1 MLFRSEITPMLD
13 RLFAGWKSERPF
25 ARLTRSGAV
34 PYKPSAETIKTPD
47 KANATYFAGMAFAMR
62 DDHPDFPA
70 LLLSNFILGG
80 GSGLSSRLGDRVREQ
95 EGLSYGVGSGLRSS
109 SVDARTTFYVF
120 AIANPQNMDKLK
132 AVIREEHE
140 RLLKEGVSDE
150 ELAAAK
156 QGFLQQLEVDRTN
169 DAGLAQELNDSL
181 LARRTLK
188 FDADLEAR
196 LRETTTAQVLA
207 AAKKYLSP
215 DRMILVIAGDL

>member
-1 MLFRSEITPMLD
+1 M
-13 RLFAGWKSERPF
+13 
-25 ARLTRSGAV
+25 
-34 PYKPSAETIKTPD
+34 
-47 KANATYFAGMAFAMR
+47 
-62 DDHPDFPA
+62 
-70 LLLSNFILGG
+70 
-80 GSGLSSRLGDRVREQ
+80 
-95 EGLSYGVGSGLRSS
+95 SYGVGSGLRSS

-196 LRETTTAQVLA
+196 LRETTPAQVLA

>member
-1 MLFRSEITPMLD
+1 
-13 RLFAGWKSERPF
+13 
-25 ARLTRSGAV
+25 
-34 PYKPSAETIKTPD
+34 
-47 KANATYFAGMAFAMR
+47 
-62 DDHPDFPA
+62 
-70 LLLSNFILGG
+70 
-80 GSGLSSRLGDRVREQ
+80 
-95 EGLSYGVGSGLRSS
+95 
-109 SVDARTTFYVF
+109 
-120 AIANPQNMDKLK
+120 MDKLK